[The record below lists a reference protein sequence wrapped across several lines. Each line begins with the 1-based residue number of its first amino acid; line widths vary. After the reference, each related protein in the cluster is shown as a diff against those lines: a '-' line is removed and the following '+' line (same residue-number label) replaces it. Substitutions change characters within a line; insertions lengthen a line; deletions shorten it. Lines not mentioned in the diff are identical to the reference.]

1 MRPVSSKRSGSLA
14 SLREG
19 NRDRVIDAL
28 RVRGLASRAEL
39 ARITGLSRS
48 TVSTIV
54 NDLIAAGLALERE
67 DHADGEAQ
75 AGRPPVMVALD
86 SSAGIALGIDFG
98 HRHLRV
104 AVSDLSHTVLA
115 EAWQELDVDHSADD
129 GLAAASGFVEQVL
142 AEAGVDRSRV
152 IGAVMG
158 LPGPIARATGAV
170 QDSSILP
177 GWVGIAAAADA
188 STRLGLHVEVEN
200 DANLGALAELVWGAA
215 KGHTEVAYI
224 KVSSGIGAGLIADGR
239 LRHGVGGT
247 AGEIGHTVLD
257 SRGPVCRCGNRGCLE
272 TLASARAV
280 AEQLSESRQEQ
291 VSTRRMLELSAAGD
305 AATRRLVEDA
315 GRVLGVAVANLCNL
329 VNPECVV
336 IGGDLSLAG
345 DVLLDPVR
353 DVVRRN
359 AIPSAAEDT
368 EVVAGTLGERA
379 EVLGALA
386 LVMHESERFAAP
398 GLLSEAA

>member
-1 MRPVSSKRSGSLA
+1 
-14 SLREG
+14 
-19 NRDRVIDAL
+19 
-28 RVRGLASRAEL
+28 
-39 ARITGLSRS
+39 
-48 TVSTIV
+48 
-54 NDLIAAGLALERE
+54 
-67 DHADGEAQ
+67 
-75 AGRPPVMVALD
+75 MVALD

-115 EAWQELDVDHSADD
+115 ETWRELDVDHSAED
-129 GLAAASGFVEQVL
+129 GLAAAADFVEQVL
-142 AEAGVDRSRV
+142 AEAGVDRNRV

-158 LPGPIARATGAV
+158 LPGPIARATGAI

-177 GWVGIAAAADA
+177 GWVGVTAASEA
-188 STRLGLHVEVEN
+188 SVRLGLQVEVEN

-215 KGHTEVAYI
+215 KGHSEVAYI
-224 KVSSGIGAGLIADGR
+224 KVSSGIGAGLITEGR

-257 SRGPVCRCGNRGCLE
+257 ANGPVCRCGNRGCLE

-280 AEQLSESRQEQ
+280 AAQLSQSRFED

-305 AATRRLVEDA
+305 AATRRLIADA
-315 GRVLGVAVANLCNL
+315 GRILGVAVANLCNI

-353 DVVRRN
+353 DVVSRN
-359 AIPSAAEDT
+359 AIPSASEDA

-386 LVMHESERFAAP
+386 LVMHESERFAAS
-398 GLLSEAA
+398 SEVGAAA